1 MTPCAFPIPTPDGRA
16 SESSIPWAG
25 PDLGV
30 RLQEQQP
37 TQPLK
42 SMKAGASEKRFR
54 AASAESATSRSNSST
69 NSSRSRSRTGA
80 RIDGAAQS
88 QERDRNRDRNR
99 DQTPAHRTSFRR
111 PSCSITPSA
120 TAVDFDAVAQEG
132 RRCLKHVPCVY
143 KIQPLLASARAV
155 SLGAVR
161 SSLLPRYP
169 ADGNSDEDD
178 DSMATK
184 TPSPQ
189 PAGVPATPRI
199 ISPTPTPSRGGRDP
213 ADGYFG
219 PVTRSVARRR
229 VKSPS
234 PGDDDDDDE
243 RQNGAA
249 VRAQTRSRSSES
261 DGRSRRRGGLFRGK
275 SDGGGGSGA
284 AGTTN
289 ERLARKGKEPSSSSS
304 STTPAMA
311 NGASVNGHLKPSSA
325 DGRGCGSWRG
335 ISRSPSP
342 LGLIPI
348 HRHWRSF
355 VHRHEIP
362 RKMLHVSIGFIT
374 LYLYTSGVRTATITP
389 YILYGLLPIFS
400 VDVLRHRWPALNR
413 LYIGVCGALMRES
426 EVDSFNGVVWYLVGA
441 YVALR
446 FFPKDVGVMAVLLL
460 SWCDTAASTVGR
472 AYGRY
477 TPRIRRGKTVAGSI
491 AACFVGVLTALA
503 FWGWLAPRTNPL
515 IVDMDDT
522 DPSGAFMFTG
532 RLALP
537 EPIRRALSSAS
548 ASHLL
553 PAGLAAHLL
562 PPTSTS
568 ISGGVALAV
577 VSVWTGFVGAA
588 SEVIDLWGW
597 DDNMTIPI
605 LSGIGLWGFLRVF
618 GA

>member
-1 MTPCAFPIPTPDGRA
+1 M
-16 SESSIPWAG
+16 
-25 PDLGV
+25 GV
-30 RLQEQQP
+30 RLQEQRP
-37 TQPLK
+37 THPLK
-42 SMKAGASEKRFR
+42 SMKGGAPEKRFR
-54 AASAESATSRSNSST
+54 AVSAESTTSTSTSTSRI
-69 NSSRSRSRTGA
+69 GA
-80 RIDGAAQS
+80 RSDGAVQS
-88 QERDRNRDRNR
+88 QRRDRNRNR
-99 DQTPAHRTSFRR
+99 SQDQAPAHGTGFRR
-111 PSCSITPSA
+111 PPRSA
-120 TAVDFDAVAQEG
+120 TSSAAAAEADAVAEEG
-132 RRCLKHVPCVY
+132 RRCLKHVPSVY

-161 SSLLPRYP
+161 SCLLPRYP
-169 ADGNSDEDD
+169 ADGESDED

-189 PAGVPATPRI
+189 PADVPATPRV

-213 ADGYFG
+213 ADEYFG

-234 PGDDDDDDE
+234 ADDDDDDGE

-249 VRAQTRSRSSES
+249 VRAQTRSRSPEP

-275 SDGGGGSGA
+275 SDGAAGA
-284 AGTTN
+284 AN
-289 ERLARKGKEPSSSSS
+289 ERLARKDKEPSSSS
-304 STTPAMA
+304 STTPATA
-311 NGASVNGHLKPSSA
+311 NGATANGHLKPSSA
-325 DGRGCGSWRG
+325 GGRGYGSWRD

-374 LYLYTSGVRTATITP
+374 LYLYTSGVGTATITP
-389 YILYGLLPIFS
+389 YILYGLIPIFA
-400 VDVLRHRWPALNR
+400 VDVVRHRWRALNR

-426 EVDSFNGVVWYLVGA
+426 EVDSFNGVIWYLVGA

-477 TPRIRRGKTVAGSI
+477 TARIRRGKTVAGSI
-491 AACFVGVLTALA
+491 AASLVGALTAVA
-503 FWGWLAPRTNPL
+503 FWGWLAPRTNAL
-515 IVDMDDT
+515 IDD
-522 DPSGAFMFTG
+522 PRGAFMFTG

-537 EPIRRALSSAS
+537 EPVRRGLTSQT
-548 ASHLL
+548 LL
-553 PAGLAAHLL
+553 PRLAHAL
-562 PPTSTS
+562 PTTV
-568 ISGGVALAV
+568 SGGAALAV
-577 VSVWTGFVGAA
+577 VGAWTGFVGAA